1 MLQSKHRGWLNVYVK
16 KTHIYTVYKR
26 ITSELVTQQTET
38 EGIKQMVFYTNE
50 TKKKLWVAIL
60 TAEKIN
66 FKAKTELR
74 DKEGQNN
81 DTGINPRRTYNIH
94 KYICMHV
101 CMYVCIQHR
110 NTKCIRK
117 Y

>member
-1 MLQSKHRGWLNVYVK
+1 MLKR
-16 KTHIYTVYKR
+16 HIYTVYKR

-74 DKEGQNN
+74 DKEGQNS

-94 KYICMHV
+94 KYV
-101 CMYVCIQHR
+101 CMYVCMYVSNIGIP
-110 NTKCIRK
+110 NVKENVNK
-117 Y
+117 YKGRYCQ

>member
-50 TKKKLWVAIL
+50 TKKKL
-60 TAEKIN
+60 
-66 FKAKTELR
+66 
-74 DKEGQNN
+74 
-81 DTGINPRRTYNIH
+81 
-94 KYICMHV
+94 
-101 CMYVCIQHR
+101 
-110 NTKCIRK
+110 
-117 Y
+117 

>member
-1 MLQSKHRGWLNVYVK
+1 
-16 KTHIYTVYKR
+16 
-26 ITSELVTQQTET
+26 
-38 EGIKQMVFYTNE
+38 MVFYTNE

-81 DTGINPRRTYNIH
+81 DTGINLRRTYNIH
-94 KYICMHV
+94 KYV